1 MDTKAKQSGQHSAL
15 NLRIAEVA
23 QARGYT
29 KIRLARE
36 AKLSYA
42 TVRALWN
49 KPQSDPRISTLD
61 QVAQVLGVTLDDLV
75 ERPTLNI
82 NQ

>member
-1 MDTKAKQSGQHSAL
+1 MDIKAKQSGQHSAL

-23 QARGYT
+23 QAKGYT
-29 KIRLARE
+29 KLRLAKE
-36 AKLSYA
+36 ARLSYA
-42 TVRALWN
+42 TIRALWN
-49 KPQSDPRISTLD
+49 NPQSDPRISTLD

-75 ERPTLNI
+75 KRPTLSA